1 MVLVKAKYKNL
12 IRPQVPFYILCII
25 KIPHQFD
32 EMGGETS
39 NIECKI
45 IAWYIRREIVHFLNC
60 GTARVQRIELKKFF
74 GVHCY
79 SYRVGVSWYAP

>member
-12 IRPQVPFYILCII
+12 IRPQVPFYI

-74 GVHCY
+74 GV
-79 SYRVGVSWYAP
+79 SWYAP